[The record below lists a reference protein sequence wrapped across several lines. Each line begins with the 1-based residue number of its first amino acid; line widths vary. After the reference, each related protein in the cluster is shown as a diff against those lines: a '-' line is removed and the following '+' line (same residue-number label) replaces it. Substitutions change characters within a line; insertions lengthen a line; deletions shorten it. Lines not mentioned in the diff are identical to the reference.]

1 MANYAI
7 MRIEKRK
14 LPSVGRINKHHERLK
29 EEYKSNPDIDR
40 GRTGMN
46 YHIIAPSLPYRDAV
60 LARIEQAGARR
71 RKDSVV
77 LQDCFV
83 GGTPDWLKAKSREEQ
98 REYFSHAYQFF
109 EDNFG
114 KEYHIRRGAYG
125 RGYSPYAPLLC
136 PHHRQGPLVLQ
147 RHYRRATGPCK
158 VAGQVL

>member
-14 LPSVGRINKHHERLK
+14 LPSVGRINKHHERQK

-40 GRTGMN
+40 ERTGLN
-46 YHIIAPSLPYRDAV
+46 YHIVQPPGPYREAA

-83 GGTPDWLKAKSREEQ
+83 GGTPDWLKAKSQEEQ
-98 REYFSHAYQFF
+98 RAYFSHATIL
-109 EDNFG
+109 E
-114 KEYHIRRGAYG
+114 KRIS
-125 RGYSPYAPLLC
+125 SPPWCIWTRLLPICTFVLSPSPPRAAC
-136 PHHRQGPLVLQ
+136 PPR
-147 RHYRRATGPCK
+147 T
-158 VAGQVL
+158 